1 MEIYV
6 GNMAKE
12 VTDEDLKQAFGAFGK
27 VEKVNIVKHKTTG
40 EPKGFGFVSMPEN
53 AEAQAAIAGLNEKDL
68 KGKNIKVN
76 EARSKT
82 PPAPTVTPGTK

>member
-40 EPKGFGFVSMPEN
+40 EPKGFAFVTMPEA
-53 AEAQAAIAGLNEKDL
+53 AEGQAAITGLNGKDL
-68 KGKNIKVN
+68 KGKNIIVN
-76 EARSKT
+76 EARAKT
-82 PPAPTVTPGTK
+82 PRPAK

>member
-27 VEKVNIVKHKTTG
+27 VEKVNIVKDKKTG

-76 EARSKT
+76 EARAKT
-82 PPAPTVTPGTK
+82 PRPAQ

>member
-12 VTDEDLKQAFGAFGK
+12 VTDEDLKQAFEAFGK

-40 EPKGFGFVSMPEN
+40 ELKGFAFVTMPEA
-53 AEAQAAIAGLNEKDL
+53 AEGTAAIAGMNNKDL
-68 KGKNIKVN
+68 KGKVIVVN
-76 EARSKT
+76 EARSR
-82 PPAPTVTPGTK
+82 PPAAPATPK